1 MKSIVKVL
9 AIAAMLAAPAVHSQQ
24 NGPVET
30 RLEARK
36 VVRAADGQESF
47 AAASEAKP
55 GDVIEYVATYR
66 NRGRAAVRNLQ
77 ATLPI
82 PPDTEFVPSS
92 ANPPAAKASVDSRT
106 WGDMPLKRKVV
117 RNGVQVE
124 EQVPLREY
132 RYLRWSAGE
141 LGGEQTLTFAAR
153 VRVIQ

>member
-1 MKSIVKVL
+1 MLRVTKAPTEAQPGETMKSMLRVL
-9 AIAAMLAAPAVHSQQ
+9 GAVAILAAAPLHAQQ

-47 AAASEAKP
+47 APATDARP

-66 NRGRAAVRNLQ
+66 NRGRAAVRDLQ

-82 PPDTEFVPSS
+82 PPDTELVPSS
-92 ANPPAAKASVDSRT
+92 ANPPAAKASVDSRA
-106 WGDMPLKRKVV
+106 WGDIPLKRKVV

-124 EQVPLREY
+124 E
-132 RYLRWSAGE
+132 
-141 LGGEQTLTFAAR
+141 
-153 VRVIQ
+153 